1 MTESLFYPAADSF
14 LPFLLSKSSMHFHC
28 VTFDTLFQ
36 NVPHIDNIDTDSTIA
51 QSSTAHNLDEEREE
65 PSHGA
70 PAAAVTPGVIV
81 ADPDQQL
88 SGNTVENPFFVN
100 SNTSIEKPGN
110 VRHRG
115 KCHRQLQGNST
126 TTKSHG
132 SGVGGVDTSRGL
144 DGIGAAEAAAG
155 PRHWILQSSGQHSGV
170 PALSIATKPTTCL
183 S

>member
-1 MTESLFYPAADSF
+1 
-14 LPFLLSKSSMHFHC
+14 MHFHC

-65 PSHGA
+65 PSHSA

-81 ADPDQQL
+81 ADPDHAEL

-115 KCHRQLQGNST
+115 KRHRQLQGNST

-132 SGVGGVDTSRGL
+132 GGGGGGGVDTSRGL
-144 DGIGAAEAAAG
+144 DGIGAATAAAG
-155 PRHWILQSSGQHSGV
+155 PRHRILQSSGQHSGV